1 MFFWKLSSSAS
12 CKSRS
17 IFDVLRLKIHELEN
31 SVCLFFREVYTQ
43 LMKTNEISE
52 QNQNHIVRAEK
63 WKTVLRIGWEDNM
76 EGQLMQCAH
85 QQTNQEQTTEQC
97 LEGDLV
103 GRPLKHCGEWT
114 EFDQVLKRNQSDFG
128 QK

>member
-1 MFFWKLSSSAS
+1 
-12 CKSRS
+12 
-17 IFDVLRLKIHELEN
+17 
-31 SVCLFFREVYTQ
+31 
-43 LMKTNEISE
+43 MKTYEISE

-76 EGQLMQCAH
+76 EGQFLHCAH
-85 QQTNQEQTTEQC
+85 QQTNQEQTKEQC
-97 LEGDLV
+97 LEVDLV

-114 EFDQVLKRNQSDFG
+114 EFDQVLIRNQSDFV